1 MIFLRENIFGECKC
15 FHRTQ
20 KISCGKIR
28 IIEMNTE
35 NIMQFQGGGCYTE
48 HGQRIAALAVDGGV
62 YMSDKCRGLAY
73 FFPACHFDQSEIM
86 RRYHYNDNGKYSTPS
101 VDAFISTHG
110 RIALM
115 ELMHK
120 GQ

>member
-1 MIFLRENIFGECKC
+1 MANAFIE
-15 FHRTQ
+15 HRKYHAVT
-20 KISCGKIR
+20 IR
-28 IIEMNTE
+28 IIRMNTE

-62 YMSDKCRGLAY
+62 YMSDLCRGLAY
-73 FFPACHFDQSEIM
+73 FFPDCPFEQREIM
-86 RRYHYNDNGKYSTPS
+86 RRYLYNENGKYSTPS
-101 VDAFISTHG
+101 VDAFINTHG
-110 RIALM
+110 QIALM